1 MSPDPDYALISAD
14 EMGRQMMPRIA
25 VPDHERWLEADLAR
39 AGILKTR
46 LPGRYDQRYGPGPR
60 QVADLFP
67 AAHPG
72 SPIVLFFHGGF
83 WRGLSKDYVRHVA
96 EPLGA
101 QGVAT
106 VLPNYD
112 LCPTVKLA
120 TVVDQARQ
128 ALLWTRSQATALNGD
143 PDRIYVAGNSAGAH
157 LAAMM
162 LAEDWSRHGL
172 ERSPIA
178 GALLVTGIYDLN
190 AVLRIQVNEDA
201 RLSKADVQVL
211 SPQFLPMR
219 NAVGTIVAV
228 GGDEPPMWIEQSQ
241 RFHDK
246 LVQAGLSSELI
257 VLPGLNHFSITASL
271 GDVGEPLTKAM
282 LRLVRP

>member
-1 MSPDPDYALISAD
+1 MSPAPDYALISAD

-39 AGILKTR
+39 AYLLKAR

-67 AAHPG
+67 APQPG
-72 SPIVLFFHGGF
+72 SPIMLFFHGGF
-83 WRGLSKDYVRHVA
+83 WRALSKDYVRHVA

-101 QGVAT
+101 QGIAA

-112 LCPTVKLA
+112 LCPTVPLA
-120 TVVDQARQ
+120 TVIDQARQ
-128 ALLWTRSQATALNGD
+128 ALLWTRSQAAALNGD

-172 ERSPIA
+172 ERSPIV

-190 AVLRIQVNEDA
+190 AMLRIQVNEDT
-201 RLSKADVQVL
+201 RLSKADAAAL
-211 SPQFLPMR
+211 SPQFLPVR
-219 NAVGTIVAV
+219 NVVETVVAV
-228 GGDEPPMWIEQSQ
+228 GGDEPPLWIEQSR

-246 LVQAGLSSELI
+246 LVQAGAKSELM

-271 GDVGEPLTKAM
+271 GDPAEPLTTAM